1 LGTISSNGFHRV
13 DVRGTYKLA
22 NLLQELTVA
31 QEGSRKLV
39 VITSGVL
46 DENPVRRLTRLI
58 DDRFWNN
65 LERRLDE
72 SVIEI
77 AAVDPKDR
85 SAEPRCRIYVP
96 AGAPEQFEYYR
107 RVAQRRPEIRLD
119 VHLLPEEITDDVYR
133 SLNEK
138 PGILA
143 LEMEEVGIDP
153 STGEKELRGLPFIV
167 PGGCFN
173 ELYNWDSYFIALGL
187 LSSGKVHLA
196 KTLIQN
202 FIFEIQHYGLIPNAN
217 RSYYVLRS
225 QPPFLTDLALRTYEK
240 MKEED
245 GAEEFLKRAIL
256 ASIKEYHKVWMSEP
270 RLDVRTGL
278 SRYRPAGVGSP
289 PECSLEHFSN
299 ILEPYA
305 EKYGMEIGEFR
316 RAYDTGKI
324 DEPELDEY
332 FLHDRGVRESG
343 HDVSLRVENVCA
355 DLATIDLNSLLYK
368 YETDISHAIQTFFD
382 DGLQVPA
389 EFCIPGQEVGRV
401 EVSSTWDNRAAK
413 RKEAIDKY
421 LWNEEMGIYLD
432 YNTKLC
438 TQHTYESVTC
448 FYALWCGVA
457 STHQAALLASKGLP
471 LFERLG
477 GLLTTIH
484 DKRGK
489 AHCHPAHQW
498 DYPYGWAPH
507 QIMAWDGFLRYGYKK
522 DAQRL
527 AYKWLYLI
535 TKVFVDYNGTV
546 VEKYDVTQDIDPHKV
561 NVDYG
566 NQGLGFK
573 GYAKEGFVSIYP
585 TRTRKWIA
593 DEMRYSFG
601 WTNASYVHGL
611 NILDTRAKRALG
623 VCAPWSQFS
632 GTSKRN

>member
-1 LGTISSNGFHRV
+1 
-13 DVRGTYKLA
+13 
-22 NLLQELTVA
+22 VA
-31 QEGSRKLV
+31 QEEGRKLA
-39 VITSGVL
+39 VINSDTL
-46 DENPVRRLTRLI
+46 DENPLLRLIRLI

-72 SVIEI
+72 SVIEV

-85 SAEPRCRIYVP
+85 SVEPRCRIYVP
-96 AGAPEQFEYYR
+96 STAPEQFEYYR
-107 RVAQRRPEIRLD
+107 RVSQRRPEIRLD

-133 SLNEK
+133 QLNKK

-143 LEMEEVGIDP
+143 LEMEEVGTDP
-153 STGEKELRGLPFIV
+153 STGEKDFRGLPFIV

-217 RSYYVLRS
+217 RSYYLLRS

-240 MKEED
+240 MKDEE
-245 GAEEFLKRAIL
+245 GAKEFLRRAIL

-270 RLDVRTGL
+270 RLDMKTGL
-278 SRYRPAGVGSP
+278 SRFRPAGTGSP
-289 PECSLEHFSN
+289 PECSDEHFSN
-299 ILEPYA
+299 IFRPYA
-305 EKYGMEIGEFR
+305 EKHGMGIIEFR
-316 RAYDTGKI
+316 RAYDAGETN
-324 DEPELDEY
+324 EPELDEY

-368 YETDISHAIQTFFD
+368 YETDISHAIRTFFGD
-382 DGLQVPA
+382 SLQLPA
-389 EFCIPGQEVGRV
+389 EFCVKGQEVGRI
-401 EVSSTWDNRAAK
+401 ETSAMWDKKAEM

-432 YNTKLC
+432 YNTKSG
-438 TQHTYESVTC
+438 TQHTIESVTC

-457 STHQAALLASKGLP
+457 SPHQAALLVSKGLP

-484 DKRGK
+484 DQRGK
-489 AHCHPAHQW
+489 VHCHPAHQW

-507 QIMAWDGFLRYGYKK
+507 QIMAWDGFSRYGYEKE
-522 DAQRL
+522 ATRL

-561 NVDYG
+561 HVDYG

-573 GYAKEGFVSIYP
+573 GYAKEGLVSLP
-585 TRTRKWIA
+585 LEDTRKVPLTYHDAASDGPMQAMCTGCNISTSVLSALLGFVHPGVRSWGN
-593 DEMRYSFG
+593 R
-601 WTNASYVHGL
+601 WTVEKGIRKL
-611 NILDTRAKRALG
+611 
-623 VCAPWSQFS
+623 
-632 GTSKRN
+632 